1 MARVKFTP
9 RRNKPN
15 AIAQRH
21 FAEMRAS
28 MAAKMAA
35 ASASKPTLLSHEDAS
50 LLGASLSDGL
60 KVIESYA
67 TLVQNL
73 FAYCDEDIDDSVEE
87 DATEQVIKSLVTMRE
102 ECQSIT
108 QDLANMAAN
117 IQKSLRK

>member
-1 MARVKFTP
+1 MLRYEDMKVERRSLEQQKSDLISNYKSQLQDLKAR
-9 RRNKPN
+9 
-15 AIAQRH
+15 
-21 FAEMRAS
+21 
-28 MAAKMAA
+28 
-35 ASASKPTLLSHEDAS
+35 LSDEDAS